1 MCVLS
6 HPYSFDMAIYEVGGK
21 RPTIHPSAFVHP
33 EATLIGDV
41 SIGADSSVWPG
52 AVLRADFG
60 AISVGA
66 RTSVQD
72 GAVIHVRVEDPTTI
86 GDGVIIG
93 HNAHLEGCTIGNGTL
108 IGSGS
113 IVLPGV
119 VIGRYALIGAG
130 AVIPP
135 NSDVPDFA
143 RALGVPA
150 KIELFKMSEGFSDS
164 NAKTYTDA
172 IELYRSMRRI
182 D

>member
-1 MCVLS
+1 
-6 HPYSFDMAIYEVGGK
+6 MAIYEVDGK
-21 RPTIHPSAFVHP
+21 RPVIHPSAFVHP
-33 EATLIGDV
+33 DAVVIGNV
-41 SIGADSSVWPG
+41 SIGADSSLWPG
-52 AVLRADFG
+52 AVVRGDFG
-60 AISVGA
+60 AITIGTG
-66 RTSVQD
+66 TSVQD
-72 GAVIHVRVEDPTTI
+72 GAVIHVRAGDPTQI

-113 IVLPGV
+113 ILLPGAV
-119 VIGRYALIGAG
+119 VGRYVLVGAG

-135 NSDVPDFA
+135 KTTVPDLA

-150 KIELFKMSEGFSDS
+150 KIELNAMKEGFSDS

-172 IELYRSMRRI
+172 IELYRSMRRL